1 MAVVVVF
8 LGPKAELGGCNTHLQ
23 YLRLYLHLDVVVEKS
38 WKKRPSFCFK
48 KVFLFWGG
56 LVYIVIIVQ
65 DRL

>member
-8 LGPKAELGGCNTHLQ
+8 LGPKAELGGCNTHLE

-38 WKKRPSFCFK
+38 GKKRPSFSFK
-48 KVFLFWGG
+48 KVFFFGGG
-56 LVYIVIIVQ
+56 LVHTVQ